1 MPVNISNFT
10 SSFKKD
16 LARSSKFD
24 VFIPVP
30 VMLAPMVNVGK
41 NLQLRCE
48 STELPGRTFATTE
61 RKIGSVPVQK
71 YPYQSVYNDV
81 TMNFIVSGDMSE
93 KLFFDVWMD
102 VINPTSNFNFAYRSN
117 YITDIAITQ
126 YDMRNQVTY
135 KTVLKGAYPIA
146 VNQLDLD
153 WTNENYHKLS
163 VMFAYTNWEFA
174 TVKEITQNI
183 YSQAINSFL

>member
-24 VFIPVP
+24 VYIPVP
-30 VMLAPMVNVGK
+30 VILAPMINVGK
-41 NLQLRCE
+41 NLHLRCE

-61 RKIGSVPVQK
+61 RKIGSVPIQK
-71 YPYQSVYNDV
+71 YPYQSSYNDI

-126 YDMRNQVTY
+126 YDMRKQVTY
-135 KTVLKGAYPIA
+135 KTVLMGAYPIA